1 MNKKELGRSLEKK
14 VRGLL
19 VDAGWKAWLVQPKM
33 IYIPNY
39 KYPKKLKEKMLAE
52 EKKYQKELGGRWISK
67 PQDIWGADILAIKA
81 GHVNLAIQVTADSGL
96 GRKAKE
102 FAKYPYNSTWLCL
115 IFHAEKKSG
124 KWIFSVYEAKDGK
137 YFPICFEKLE
147 SIFGKA
153 WPQGKVVTE
162 AKKDEA

>member
-19 VDAGWKAWLVQPKM
+19 VDAGWTTWLVLPKM
-33 IYIPNY
+33 VYVPPKIADTPNNQAFKKKIIP
-39 KYPKKLKEKMLAE
+39 
-52 EKKYQKELGGRWISK
+52 GRWISK

>member
-1 MNKKELGRSLEKK
+1 MNKKKKGRKLENI
-14 VRGLL
+14 VNAWLIE
-19 VDAGWKAWLVQPKM
+19 AGWTTNQAQPKM
-33 IYIPNY
+33 VYIPNY
-39 KYPKKLKEKMLAE
+39 RYLKKEKEDMLPE
-52 EKKYQKELGGRWISK
+52 EKKYQEEFGGRWISK
-67 PQDIWGADILAIKA
+67 PQDIWGADILAIKFDNI
-81 GHVNLAIQVTADSGL
+81 NLANQVTADSGL

-162 AKKDEA
+162 AKDEA